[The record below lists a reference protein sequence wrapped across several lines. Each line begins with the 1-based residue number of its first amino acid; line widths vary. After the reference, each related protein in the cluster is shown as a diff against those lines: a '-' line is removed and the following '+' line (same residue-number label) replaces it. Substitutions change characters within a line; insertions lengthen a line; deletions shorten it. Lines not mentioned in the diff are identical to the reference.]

1 MRWGG
6 PHSGAFFL
14 CTMKYQISSKGSAT
28 KPSDDEF
35 AEMQWLEKDTD
46 QPTLLDYL
54 GKGHT
59 YRANMANTLNDG
71 PKTLVSTQVIM
82 IDVDGKHNPPT
93 LAQFLELTRLTR
105 VSITRPSHPRTGNVT
120 DWDTRSTRRLRA
132 RQNITPSPT
141 SSWRRP
147 VVLTRKWLT
156 PFRFPPS
163 RTSPERTNP

>member
-1 MRWGG
+1 
-6 PHSGAFFL
+6 
-14 CTMKYQISSKGSAT
+14 MKYQISSKGSAT

-93 LAQFLELTRLTR
+93 LAQFLELTRLT
-105 VSITRPSHPRTGNVT
+105 PSFYYETFSSQNGERYRLGYTLDKCKPPHFRTTLKWICKSNHY
-120 DWDTRSTRRLRA
+120 S
-132 RQNITPSPT
+132 NI
-141 SSWRRP
+141 
-147 VVLTRKWLT
+147 
-156 PFRFPPS
+156 FF
-163 RTSPERTNP
+163 

>member
-1 MRWGG
+1 
-6 PHSGAFFL
+6 
-14 CTMKYQISSKGSAT
+14 MKYQISSKGSAT

-93 LAQFLELTRLTR
+93 LAQFLELTRLT
-105 VSITRPSHPRTGNVT
+105 PSFYYETFSSQNGERY
-120 DWDTRSTRRLRA
+120 RLGYTLDKEINSKA
-132 RQNITPSPT
+132 EYNAIAHIIL
-141 SSWRRP
+141 
-147 VVLTRKWLT
+147 V
-156 PFRFPPS
+156 
-163 RTSPERTNP
+163 